1 MKKIVILGST
11 GSIGTQ
17 ALEVIEEQKESFQAY
32 GLVGGTNVELLIAQA
47 NKFQP
52 KWVGIQDESNYSY
65 LKESLPS
72 TIKIVAGEKGID
84 EIISDPGY
92 GTLLAAISGIA
103 GLKSTIKGIEK
114 GKEIA
119 LANKETLVAGGDLI
133 MNLVKKHGVNLL
145 PVDSEHSAIFQSMNN
160 HQRKIKKIILTA
172 SGGPFRD
179 YDQEMLKQV
188 KIEDA
193 LRHPNWSMGKKI
205 TIDSATLANK
215 ALEVIEAH
223 YLFDCSYEN
232 IDILIHKESIIH
244 SMVEFIDTSIIAQ
257 LGFPSMKLPIQYAF
271 THPESLPVKWP
282 SLNLADIG
290 CLNFS
295 KPKEYFRTLDLG
307 IEAGKEGGS
316 APIIF
321 NGANEIA
328 VDFFINGK
336 ITFLQIAELVEKA
349 LNKVEKINIKSF
361 EDIAY
366 IDKSTRDYLKK
377 EF

>member
-1 MKKIVILGST
+1 LKKIVILGST

-17 ALEVIEEQKESFQAY
+17 ALEVIQEQQDDFQAY
-32 GLVGGTNVELLIAQA
+32 GLVGGSNVDLLISQA
-47 NKFQP
+47 KKFQP
-52 KWVGIQDESNYSY
+52 KWVGIQDESKYQY
-65 LKESLPS
+65 LKESLPAE
-72 TIKIVAGEKGID
+72 IKVVTGEKGIE
-84 EIISDPGY
+84 EIISDPDY
-92 GTLLAAISGIA
+92 QTVLAAISGIA
-103 GLKSTIKGIEK
+103 GLKSTISGIEA

-119 LANKETLVAGGDLI
+119 LANKETLVAGGNLI
-133 MNLVKKHGVNLL
+133 MNLVKKHGVSLL

-160 HQRKIKKIILTA
+160 HQRKLRRIILTA

-179 YDQEMLKQV
+179 YSEEMLSTV

-193 LRHPNWSMGKKI
+193 LKHPNWSMGKKI

-223 YLFDCSYEN
+223 YLFDCAYEN
-232 IDILIHKESIIH
+232 IDVLIHKESIIH

-271 THPESLPVKWP
+271 THPERLPVKWP
-282 SLNLADIG
+282 SLDLADIG
-290 CLNFS
+290 NLNFS
-295 KPKEYFRTLDLG
+295 KPKAYFRALSLG
-307 IEAGKEGGS
+307 VEAGKTGGC

-328 VDFFINGK
+328 VDYFINGK
-336 ITFLQIAELVEKA
+336 ISFLQIPEMIEEA
-349 LNKVEKINIKSF
+349 LNNVEKINIASF
-361 EDIAY
+361 DDIAY
-366 IDKSTRDYLKK
+366 IDKLTRDYLKK